1 MYQPRHFA
9 ETRPEVLL
17 GLIRDH
23 PLATVITGGE
33 DGLTADPIQML
44 HVPGHGAHGVLR
56 GHVARANPLWQR
68 AGRDGIECLVVFN
81 GPDGYVSPS
90 WYATKQE
97 TGRVVPTWDYVAIQ
111 VHGELVVHDDEAW
124 VEDVVRRLT
133 DRHEQRRPEPWQVD
147 DAPRDYLEG
156 QLRGIVGIEVRIEA
170 IEVSVKMS
178 QNKTDAD
185 RAGVANGFDADGR
198 PDLAQMVRRPS
209 T

>member
-1 MYQPRHFA
+1 MYTPRPFA
-9 ETRPEVLL
+9 VDDETARALLAEVEAAQ
-17 GLIRDH
+17 LITATEIG
-23 PLATVITGGE
+23 PLATMMPWVV
-33 DGLTADPIQML
+33 DLDA
-44 HVPGHGAHGVLR
+44 GVLL
-56 GHVARANPLWQR
+56 GHVARPNPQWQTPWTGR
-68 AGRDGIECLVVFN
+68 ALVLATGTN
-81 GPDGYVSPS
+81 GYVSPS

-97 TGRVVPTWDYVAIQ
+97 TGRVVPTWDYVAVQ

-133 DRHEQRRPEPWQVD
+133 DRHEQRRAEPWQVD

-185 RAGVANGFDADGR
+185 RAGVAHGFDADGR
-198 PDLAQMVRRPS
+198 PDLAQMVRRGS
-209 T
+209 S